1 MSRSHEGFAQL
12 MERAAQGSEEAFWN
26 LLESYSTNI
35 LRALRK
41 HLPVAIQSKVDARDV
56 LQSAW
61 RSILRTGVQV
71 EIMSSPD
78 RFAAYLMGVA
88 RNKARETRRRFM
100 DLPGYDVRR
109 EARTDKLL
117 PSTFSNAQANPLD
130 RLLVPGKANDRP
142 SEVAAAREKW
152 QIAMNETGEQGR
164 RIVEL
169 RLQGLTLDEIAAE
182 VHLSKSTVRRTLDAL
197 LQSLTA

>member
-1 MSRSHEGFAQL
+1 MSRSHEGFAKL

-26 LLESYSTNI
+26 LLERYSTNI

-117 PSTFSNAQANPLD
+117 PSTFSNANANPLD
-130 RLLVPGKANDRP
+130 RLLVPGKDNERP

-197 LQSLTA
+197 LQTLTA